1 MARGSSSKTVITNKI
16 LETFDGA
23 FLYNDGKEIRIPILE
38 DGEIVQ
44 IKVTLTCAKTNVEP
58 DGDNVLPGA
67 VVVESS
73 GAEVASQPTSSRVIE
88 PLDEEKE
95 NVRKLL
101 ERLNL

>member
-67 VVVESS
+67 AAAESS

-88 PLDEEKE
+88 PSDEEKE